1 MVTLQLAL
9 CIVMMNVRWRFAH
22 LWRLLST
29 ADQLYTMVT
38 PNKKGSQ
45 ENEPADLR
53 LDQIV
58 VVESLKA
65 ESSLKFLGV
74 C

>member
-38 PNKKGSQ
+38 PNKCNACQKRVTR
-45 ENEPADLR
+45 E
-53 LDQIV
+53 
-58 VVESLKA
+58 
-65 ESSLKFLGV
+65 
-74 C
+74 

>member
-1 MVTLQLAL
+1 MHV
-9 CIVMMNVRWRFAH
+9 
-22 LWRLLST
+22 
-29 ADQLYTMVT
+29 
-38 PNKKGSQ
+38 KKGSQ

-58 VVESLKA
+58 VVESLTA